1 MSCRGHDSCLGRVF
15 SHFLCS
21 GANPNTNGTVKFSL
35 LPFRVQVRQTH
46 AHNLELLDVRC
57 VCVFWLQSDVGGFC
71 RGVDGV
77 GHRVASIC
85 VMRCV
90 GQLLCS
96 WLSRMR
102 DRIRFS
108 FCFGVVF
115 VTEVLC
121 LVPLRVS
128 TSFSRA
134 RMQRFRKCRM

>member
-1 MSCRGHDSCLGRVF
+1 M
-15 SHFLCS
+15 
-21 GANPNTNGTVKFSL
+21 
-35 LPFRVQVRQTH
+35 
-46 AHNLELLDVRC
+46 C
-57 VCVFWLQSDVGGFC
+57 VCGSGCSQTWEVSVEV
-71 RGVDGV
+71 VDGV